1 MSFPAALDRLGCE
14 EKATSATS
22 PIEPGGETYKRVP
35 RGFDPAH
42 PNADLVRHKG
52 IHLGSDEQLPDE
64 LFDERAVT
72 YCMERFRVL
81 RPLVQWLDKNV
92 A

>member
-1 MSFPAALDRLGCE
+1 MQITPLDIR
-14 EKATSATS
+14 KHPFRKTF
-22 PIEPGGETYKRVP
+22 K
-35 RGFDPAH
+35 GFDPDH
-42 PNADLVRHKG
+42 ENADLLRHKG
-52 IHLGSDEQLPDE
+52 IHLGSDEKLPDE
-64 LFDERAVT
+64 LFDGRAVA